1 MNGRG
6 AAPAALGLSL
16 HSYAPGFLCVLLAS
30 LAASASAHEGGHCTL
45 CPLHVRLDV
54 EQGVLGGLT
63 LLAASLN
70 RPCHDSHILVFPVGL
85 LPFFLFVSPFPGGPL
100 HCPGRP
106 CRGAFAQHL

>member
-6 AAPAALGLSL
+6 AAPAALGLSS
-16 HSYAPGFLCVLLAS
+16 HSYAPGLLCDLL
-30 LAASASAHEGGHCTL
+30 ASAHEGDHCTP

-85 LPFFLFVSPFPGGPL
+85 LPFPQPVPTFVRDPL